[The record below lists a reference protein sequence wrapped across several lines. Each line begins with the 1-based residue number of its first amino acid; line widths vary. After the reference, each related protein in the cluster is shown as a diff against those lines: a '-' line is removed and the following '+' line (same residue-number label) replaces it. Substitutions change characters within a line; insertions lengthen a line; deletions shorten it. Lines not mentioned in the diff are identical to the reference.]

1 MEENA
6 RETKEGGWS
15 IKPPLWSGILMV
27 LPLLAMLA
35 LFVAYPLLKLILDSF
50 EEGGLANYIEFFQV
64 RANVRVLFITFRVS
78 AIVTALAIS
87 LGGTVAWTIRTSKNG
102 VKKAILWVAT
112 LVPFW
117 MGVVVKNYIFT
128 MLLGRRGVLN
138 EILRLTGL
146 IDDPLRLLYNEPAV
160 VIGMLYVM
168 LPYAIFPLYVNFVTI
183 DADMIAA
190 AQSLGASRMRAMA
203 SVLIPLALPGIVAT
217 TSIVFIISIGFYI
230 TPIVLG
236 GADSPFIA
244 SLIQNDMFKFY
255 DFEGAAVSAVML
267 LISAVLV
274 LAITLRAVGRERLE
288 RAIA

>member
-1 MEENA
+1 
-6 RETKEGGWS
+6 
-15 IKPPLWSGILMV
+15 MV
-27 LPLLAMLA
+27 FPLLAMLA
-35 LFVAYPLLKLILDSF
+35 LFVTYPLFKLILDSF
-50 EEGGLANYIEFFQV
+50 EEGGLGNYIEFFEV

-87 LGGTVAWTIRTSKNG
+87 LGGMTAWTIRTSKSG
-102 VKKAILWVAT
+102 VTKAILWVAT

-138 EILRLTGL
+138 EILRLIGL
-146 IDDPLRLLYNEPAV
+146 IDDPIRLLYNQPAV

-168 LPYAIFPLYVNFVTI
+168 LPYAIFPLYVNFLTI
-183 DADMIAA
+183 EPDMIAA
-190 AQSLGASRMRAMA
+190 AQSLGASRMRAIA
-203 SVLIPLALPGIVAT
+203 SVLFPLALPGIVAT

-244 SLIQNDMFKFY
+244 SLIQNDMFRFY
-255 DFEGAAVSAVML
+255 DFKGAAVSAVML
-267 LISAVLV
+267 LVSAVLV